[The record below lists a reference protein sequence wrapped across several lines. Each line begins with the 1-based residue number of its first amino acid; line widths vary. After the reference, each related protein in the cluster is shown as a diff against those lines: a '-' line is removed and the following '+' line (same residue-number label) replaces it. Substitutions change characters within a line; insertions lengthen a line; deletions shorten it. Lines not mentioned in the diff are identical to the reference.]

1 MWMPPLDE
9 PRNCSFCFLFYKCKN
24 FICQVNNLDLL
35 QFFSHRI
42 LRQTLKYK
50 AVFSINM
57 WEQQT
62 DVLVRKGMK
71 ALIAAVKIIIISEQP
86 SGIAKLKKKKKYT
99 T

>member
-1 MWMPPLDE
+1 M
-9 PRNCSFCFLFYKCKN
+9 
-24 FICQVNNLDLL
+24 NLLKKK
-35 QFFSHRI
+35 FHRI

-86 SGIAKLKKKKKYT
+86 SGIAKLKKKKNT
-99 T
+99 QLEIMGVVN

>member
-1 MWMPPLDE
+1 M
-9 PRNCSFCFLFYKCKN
+9 
-24 FICQVNNLDLL
+24 
-35 QFFSHRI
+35 
-42 LRQTLKYK
+42 RQTLKYK

-86 SGIAKLKKKKKYT
+86 SGIAKLKKKKKKYT